1 MRPPIDCQFDQL
13 LANPTDFIHS
23 LFPDHPDT
31 PSLHKKASDIIGE
44 LKVDQLNRIPL
55 LNITS
60 PFEDGK
66 VANRSLVRFRCI
78 IQDMFDPEFYVASTG
93 ENSGRKCGLYLDSL
107 EEEEEHANPG
117 DTGDSSPRLKDR
129 LKYLAISVPGES
141 AWVTEFES
149 SNDSTASAGPPNNTN
164 DSSNRPQFTRQVTD
178 GECTANCFPLPGK
191 NLCAYM
197 LLVYEDN
204 VNIKLNEMLNVIG
217 IIDYSDEGELMHPK
231 SDIFQELGKND
242 FRPPRNIVPVIHV
255 IHRSPLTHIN
265 PLPLEV
271 TESKQVFFENCK
283 SHLEAILGLIFQGD
297 SLASHYVICGLVS
310 HVFTRRDLINV
321 GAFPLGLTIGS
332 SDNSNVLVRAL
343 VTLFGDVS
351 THSAYLP
358 LTLEKLNG
366 KPLLPKKNY
375 STEKLHAAPLQL
387 AAGTVLLIDETV
399 MTSGQLNEQGV
410 RNIASLR
417 DLIQWQQLKY
427 DFEYHVMEVDVDVPI
442 FVVSQAKS
450 LLQVPLTLPVDRKL
464 PEPKDLLGA
473 IKEYLT
479 PHLLQALRCYLT
491 LAREAQVVIGE
502 EVQRQIQS
510 DFVKMRQENGSKVNG
525 ETLHQLMSLARLVSV
540 TLGEEQLS
548 VETWNNALAMEDERL
563 ARLVSRA
570 A

>member
-13 LANPTDFIHS
+13 LNDPTDFIHK

-31 PSLHKKASDIIGE
+31 HSLHKKASEIIGQ
-44 LKVDQLNRIPL
+44 LKTDQLNRIPL

-66 VANRSLVRFRCI
+66 IANRSLVRFRCI
-78 IQDMFDPEFYVASTG
+78 IQDMFDPEFYVSSTG
-93 ENSGRKCGLYLDSL
+93 ASGSNNRKCGLYLDSL
-107 EEEEEHANPG
+107 DEENANPD
-117 DTGDSSPRLKDR
+117 DTGDCSPLLKDR
-129 LKYLAISVPGES
+129 LKYLAISIPGEN
-141 AWVTEFES
+141 AWVTEYES
-149 SNDSTASAGPPNNTN
+149 SNDCTASVSPTNSTN

-178 GECTANCFPLPGK
+178 TECTANCFPLPGK

-217 IIDYSDEGELMHPK
+217 IIDYSDEGEVMHPK
-231 SDIFQELGKND
+231 SEFFQELGKND
-242 FRPPRNIVPVIHV
+242 FRPPRTIIPVIHV

-265 PLPLEV
+265 PLPLEL

-297 SLASHYVICGLVS
+297 SLASQYVICGLVS

-332 SDNSNVLVRAL
+332 CDNNNALVRAL
-343 VTLFGDVS
+343 VTLFGDLS
-351 THSAYLP
+351 THSSYLP
-358 LTLEKLNG
+358 LTLEKLNT

-410 RNIASLR
+410 LNIACLR
-417 DLIQWQQLKY
+417 DLISWQQLKY

-491 LAREAQVVIGE
+491 LAREASVIIGE
-502 EVQRQIQS
+502 EVQKQIQS
-510 DFVKMRQENGSKVNG
+510 DFVKMRQENGNKVNG

-563 ARLVSRA
+563 ARLVSRVA
-570 A
+570 